1 MELARGGDHVQ
12 LAEHLNG
19 IEGEEGT
26 SRNLL
31 AFENEIVK

>member
-19 IEGEEGT
+19 IEGT

-31 AFENEIVK
+31 VFENEIVK